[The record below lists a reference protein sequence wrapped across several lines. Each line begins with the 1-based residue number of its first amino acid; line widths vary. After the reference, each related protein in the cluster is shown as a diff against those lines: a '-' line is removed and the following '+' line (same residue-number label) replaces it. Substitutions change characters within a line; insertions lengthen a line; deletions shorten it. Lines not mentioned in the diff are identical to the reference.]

1 MKKSQFVKQ
10 ESIKAVKNPKKGRR
24 SRKEKLAKTPEMV
37 ITALGS
43 EMSVNN
49 VAKLFKFGE
58 SEATKRARKQLK
70 EHSGKVALF
79 TSRATFIK
87 FLQWVDLMEY
97 KSPRSAAAGIVAE
110 FIANEAPTVFECD
123 SHLQGECR
131 KRSGTY
137 GVTDEG
143 VLNGEKRKQ
152 QTIFDFSEKAYK
164 GFMGKLVEYCST
176 RKLTIGGFVSECIER
191 KMREFKF
198 NKLIPS
204 TVLEES
210 HEAFEQV
217 VGFNPANAKPGKS
230 KLKVAPVNSR
240 IVQVKPETRVKRLAK
255 DSERVGRKIEKRIHK
270 ILKSKQG
277 INLRPNQMFTAD
289 DLLRIAMLENAFE
302 ANKANERDR

>member
-1 MKKSQFVKQ
+1 MAKTQFSKKETVKV
-10 ESIKAVKNPKKGRR
+10 VKNPKKGRG
-24 SRKEKLAKTPEMV
+24 SNKEKLANTPEMM
-37 ITALGS
+37 ITALAS
-43 EMSVNN
+43 EMAVNN
-49 VAKLFKFGE
+49 VAKLFKK
-58 SEATKRARKQLK
+58 SEAESTKRARKQLK

-79 TSRATFIK
+79 TSRATFTR
-87 FLQWVDLMEY
+87 FLQWTELMGY
-97 KSPRSAAAGIVAE
+97 NSPRAAAAGIVAE
-110 FIANEAPTVFECD
+110 FLTNEVPTVFECD
-123 SHLQGECR
+123 PRLQGECM

-152 QTIFDFSEKAYK
+152 QTIFNFSEKAYK

-176 RKLTIGGFVSECIER
+176 RKWTIGGFVSECIER

-217 VGFNPANAKPGKS
+217 VGFNPADSKPCKS

-240 IVQVKPETRVKRLAK
+240 IVLVKHDTRVKRLAK
-255 DSERVGRKIEKRIHK
+255 ESAKLGRKIEKRMHK
-270 ILKSKQG
+270 ILNSKQG
-277 INLRPNQMFTAD
+277 INLKPNKMFTAD
-289 DLLRIAMLENAFE
+289 DLLRMAMLQNAFE
-302 ANKANERDR
+302 SNERDI

>member
-1 MKKSQFVKQ
+1 MSNNKKSVK
-10 ESIKAVKNPKKGRR
+10 SVAKAIKNPKKGRR
-24 SRKEKLAKTPEMV
+24 PRGEKLVNTPEMM
-37 ITALGS
+37 IATLAS
-43 EMSVNN
+43 EMAVDN

-70 EHSGKVALF
+70 EHSGEVKLY
-79 TSRATFIK
+79 TSRTTFIK
-87 FLQWVDLMEY
+87 FLQWAELMEY
-97 KSPRSAAAGIVAE
+97 KSSRAAAAGVVSE
-110 FIANEAPTVFECD
+110 FIANEVPTVFDCD
-123 SHLQGECR
+123 ARLQGECM

-137 GVTDEG
+137 GVTDKG
-143 VLNGEKRKQ
+143 VLNGEKRKP
-152 QTIFDFSEKAYK
+152 QTAFDFSDQAYK

-191 KMREFKF
+191 KIREFKF

-217 VGFNPANAKPGKS
+217 VGFNPAKEKARK
-230 KLKVAPVNSR
+230 SR
-240 IVQVKPETRVKRLAK
+240 IDFAPADSRVIQVKPETRVKRLAK

-277 INLRPNQMFTAD
+277 INLKPNQMFTAD
-289 DLLRIAMLENAFE
+289 DLLRMAMLQNAFE
-302 ANKANERDR
+302 ANGREM